1 MVPDFVGTTAIVAVL
16 IPIVAMLV
24 TLAIVLFAI
33 NRSHKARELE
43 HAERMLAIEKG
54 IPIPHTPP
62 RKSKPDYPFSWPFV
76 FIGFGLALLLITIFG
91 EGGGEAIGFG
101 FISLFIGL
109 GLFAS
114 RFFGVKKK
122 EMEAAEETAI
132 NEGEP
137 PTG

>member
-1 MVPDFVGTTAIVAVL
+1 MVPDFVEPVALIAVL

-62 RKSKPDYPFSWPFV
+62 RKSKPNYPFTWPFV
-76 FIGFGLALLLITIFG
+76 FIGFGLALLLTAIFC
-91 EGGGEAIGFG
+91 GGDSTALAFG

-109 GLFAS
+109 ALFAS
-114 RFFGVKKK
+114 RFYGVKKK

-132 NEGEP
+132 NGGEP